1 MRNQQ
6 IRLTES
12 DLHFIVE
19 ESVRN
24 ILIQEGFFGNMW
36 NGVKN
41 VAGGVADLAK
51 AGGNAIGGMYYNGQ
65 ANGQIQKLN
74 QMKQEYEQMQQQ
86 YQQKIQQI
94 DQQIQQLQQ
103 KAQQKQ
109 QNMNQNM
116 KNFKGRMA
124 PQNYQTPNLGGVNQQ
139 QQPQQQPQQTQ
150 QQMQVPSQQ
159 QQVKPRQKRTVK
171 KQQPM
176 QQSQLPQ

>member
-74 QMKQEYEQMQQQ
+74 QMKQQYEQQIQQMQQQ
-86 YQQKIQQI
+86 IQQV

-124 PQNYQTPNLGGVNQQ
+124 PQSYQTPNLGGGNQ
-139 QQPQQQPQQTQ
+139 QQPQQ
-150 QQMQVPSQQ
+150 
-159 QQVKPRQKRTVK
+159 
-171 KQQPM
+171 
-176 QQSQLPQ
+176 

>member
-51 AGGNAIGGMYYNGQ
+51 SGGNTIAGMYYNGQ

-74 QMKQEYEQMQQQ
+74 QMKTQYEQMQQQ
-86 YQQKIQQI
+86 YQQKIEQI
-94 DQQIQQLQQ
+94 DQQIQQLQG
-103 KAQQKQ
+103 KANTSLD
-109 QNMNQNM
+109 NMNNNFSDFNSRF
-116 KNFKGRMA
+116 KNK
-124 PQNYQTPNLGGVNQQ
+124 NYTVPDISGDTQQ
-139 QQPQQQPQQTQ
+139 PPQQQ
-150 QQMQVPSQQ
+150 
-159 QQVKPRQKRTVK
+159 
-171 KQQPM
+171 
-176 QQSQLPQ
+176 

>member
-24 ILIQEGFFGNMW
+24 VLIQEGFFGNMW

-74 QMKQEYEQMQQQ
+74 QMKQQYEQQMQQMQQQ
-86 YQQKIQQI
+86 YQQKIQQV
-94 DQQIQQLQQ
+94 DQQIQTLQQ
-103 KAQQKQ
+103 KATQNQK
-109 QNMNQNM
+109 NMNQNM

-124 PQNYQTPNLGGVNQQ
+124 PQSYQTPNLGGGNQQ
-139 QQPQQQPQQTQ
+139 QQPQQQ
-150 QQMQVPSQQ
+150 
-159 QQVKPRQKRTVK
+159 
-171 KQQPM
+171 
-176 QQSQLPQ
+176 

>member
-74 QMKQEYEQMQQQ
+74 QMKQQYEQQMQQMQQQ
-86 YQQKIQQI
+86 IQQV

-116 KNFKGRMA
+116 KNFKGRMT
-124 PQNYQTPNLGGVNQQ
+124 PQNYQTPNLGGGNQQ
-139 QQPQQQPQQTQ
+139 QTQQPQQQQTQ
-150 QQMQVPSQQ
+150 QPQQ
-159 QQVKPRQKRTVK
+159 QQQQKA
-171 KQQPM
+171 QQ
-176 QQSQLPQ
+176 Q

>member
-74 QMKQEYEQMQQQ
+74 QMKQQYEQQMQQMQQQ
-86 YQQKIQQI
+86 IQQV

-109 QNMNQNM
+109 QNMSQNM

-124 PQNYQTPNLGGVNQQ
+124 PQSYQTPNLGGGNQQ
-139 QQPQQQPQQTQ
+139 QQQQPQQTQ
-150 QQMQVPSQQ
+150 QQQPQQ
-159 QQVKPRQKRTVK
+159 QQ
-171 KQQPM
+171 
-176 QQSQLPQ
+176 

>member
-51 AGGNAIGGMYYNGQ
+51 TGGNTIAGMYYNGQ

-74 QMKQEYEQMQQQ
+74 QMKTQYEQMQQQ
-86 YQQKIQQI
+86 YQQKIEQI

-103 KAQQKQ
+103 KAEQNQ
-109 QNMNQNM
+109 QNASQNM
-116 KNFKGRMA
+116 QSFNNRMA
-124 PQNYQTPNLGGVNQQ
+124 TQNYQTPSVGYENQQ
-139 QQPQQQPQQTQ
+139 QQPQQ
-150 QQMQVPSQQ
+150 
-159 QQVKPRQKRTVK
+159 
-171 KQQPM
+171 
-176 QQSQLPQ
+176 

>member
-51 AGGNAIGGMYYNGQ
+51 SGGNTIAGMYYNGQ

-74 QMKQEYEQMQQQ
+74 QMKTQYEQMQQQ
-86 YQQKIQQI
+86 YQQKIQQV
-94 DQQIQQLQQ
+94 DQQIQSLQQ
-103 KAQQKQ
+103 KAGQKQ
-109 QNMNQNM
+109 QNASQNM
-116 KNFKGRMA
+116 QNFNNRMA
-124 PQNYQTPNLGGVNQQ
+124 SQNYQTPSVGDENQQ
-139 QQPQQQPQQTQ
+139 QQPQQ
-150 QQMQVPSQQ
+150 
-159 QQVKPRQKRTVK
+159 
-171 KQQPM
+171 
-176 QQSQLPQ
+176 

>member
-24 ILIQEGFFGNMW
+24 ILIQEGFFFFFW

-74 QMKQEYEQMQQQ
+74 QMKQQYEQQIQQMQQQ
-86 YQQKIQQI
+86 IQQV

-109 QNMNQNM
+109 QNMSQNM

-124 PQNYQTPNLGGVNQQ
+124 PQSYQTPNLGGGNQQQQQTQ
-139 QQPQQQPQQTQ
+139 QQPQQQQ
-150 QQMQVPSQQ
+150 
-159 QQVKPRQKRTVK
+159 
-171 KQQPM
+171 
-176 QQSQLPQ
+176 

>member
-51 AGGNAIGGMYYNGQ
+51 AGGNTIGGMYYNGQ

-74 QMKQEYEQMQQQ
+74 QMKTQYEQMQQQ
-86 YQQKIQQI
+86 YQQKIEQI
-94 DQQIQQLQQ
+94 DQQIQQLQG
-103 KAQQKQ
+103 KANTSLD
-109 QNMNQNM
+109 NMNNNISNFNNRFQN
-116 KNFKGRMA
+116 KNYTVPDISGD
-124 PQNYQTPNLGGVNQQ
+124 TQQ
-139 QQPQQQPQQTQ
+139 PPQQQ
-150 QQMQVPSQQ
+150 
-159 QQVKPRQKRTVK
+159 
-171 KQQPM
+171 
-176 QQSQLPQ
+176 

>member
-74 QMKQEYEQMQQQ
+74 QMKQQYEQQMQQMQQQ
-86 YQQKIQQI
+86 IQQV

-109 QNMNQNM
+109 QNMSQNM

-124 PQNYQTPNLGGVNQQ
+124 PQSYQTPNLGVGNQQ
-139 QQPQQQPQQTQ
+139 QQQTQ
-150 QQMQVPSQQ
+150 QQQ
-159 QQVKPRQKRTVK
+159 
-171 KQQPM
+171 
-176 QQSQLPQ
+176 

>member
-41 VAGGVADLAK
+41 VTGGVADLAK
-51 AGGNAIGGMYYNGQ
+51 AGGNTIGGMYYNGQ

-74 QMKQEYEQMQQQ
+74 QMKQQYQQQMQQMQQQ
-86 YQQKIQQI
+86 YQQKIQQV
-94 DQQIQQLQQ
+94 DQQIQSLQQ
-103 KAQQKQ
+103 KAGQKQ
-109 QNMNQNM
+109 QNASQNM
-116 KNFKGRMA
+116 QSFKNRMA
-124 PQNYQTPNLGGVNQQ
+124 PQNYQTPSVGY
-139 QQPQQQPQQTQ
+139 
-150 QQMQVPSQQ
+150 
-159 QQVKPRQKRTVK
+159 
-171 KQQPM
+171 
-176 QQSQLPQ
+176 

>member
-74 QMKQEYEQMQQQ
+74 QMKQQYEQQMQQT
-86 YQQKIQQI
+86 QQQIQQV

-109 QNMNQNM
+109 QNMSQNM

-124 PQNYQTPNLGGVNQQ
+124 PQSYQTPNLVGGNQQQQQTQ
-139 QQPQQQPQQTQ
+139 QQPQQQQ
-150 QQMQVPSQQ
+150 
-159 QQVKPRQKRTVK
+159 
-171 KQQPM
+171 
-176 QQSQLPQ
+176 

>member
-19 ESVRN
+19 ESVRS

-74 QMKQEYEQMQQQ
+74 QMKQQYEQQMQQMQQQ
-86 YQQKIQQI
+86 IQQV

-109 QNMNQNM
+109 QNMSQNM

-124 PQNYQTPNLGGVNQQ
+124 PQSYQTPNLGGGNQQ
-139 QQPQQQPQQTQ
+139 QQQTQQQQQQQPQQTQ
-150 QQMQVPSQQ
+150 QQQ
-159 QQVKPRQKRTVK
+159 
-171 KQQPM
+171 
-176 QQSQLPQ
+176 

>member
-74 QMKQEYEQMQQQ
+74 QMKQQYEQQMQQMQQQ
-86 YQQKIQQI
+86 IQQV

-109 QNMNQNM
+109 QNMSQNM

-124 PQNYQTPNLGGVNQQ
+124 PQSYQTPNLGGGNQQ
-139 QQPQQQPQQTQ
+139 QQQTQQQPQQTQ
-150 QQMQVPSQQ
+150 QQQPQQ
-159 QQVKPRQKRTVK
+159 QQ
-171 KQQPM
+171 
-176 QQSQLPQ
+176 

>member
-1 MRNQQ
+1 MKNQQ

-24 ILIQEGFFGNMW
+24 VLIQEGFFGNMW

-74 QMKQEYEQMQQQ
+74 QMKQQYEQQMQQMQQQ
-86 YQQKIQQI
+86 YQQKIQQV
-94 DQQIQQLQQ
+94 DQQIQTLQQ
-103 KAQQKQ
+103 KATQNQK
-109 QNMNQNM
+109 NMNQNM

-124 PQNYQTPNLGGVNQQ
+124 PQSYQTPNLGGGNQQ
-139 QQPQQQPQQTQ
+139 Q
-150 QQMQVPSQQ
+150 
-159 QQVKPRQKRTVK
+159 
-171 KQQPM
+171 
-176 QQSQLPQ
+176 

>member
-74 QMKQEYEQMQQQ
+74 QMKQQYEQQMQQMQQQ
-86 YQQKIQQI
+86 IQQV
-94 DQQIQQLQQ
+94 DQQIQSLQQ
-103 KAQQKQ
+103 KAGQKQ
-109 QNMNQNM
+109 QNASQNM
-116 KNFKGRMA
+116 QSFKNRMA
-124 PQNYQTPNLGGVNQQ
+124 PQNYQTPNLGGGNQQQQQTQQ
-139 QQPQQQPQQTQ
+139 QQPQQQQ
-150 QQMQVPSQQ
+150 
-159 QQVKPRQKRTVK
+159 
-171 KQQPM
+171 
-176 QQSQLPQ
+176 

>member
-51 AGGNAIGGMYYNGQ
+51 AGGNTIGGMYYNGQ

-74 QMKQEYEQMQQQ
+74 QMKTQYEQMQQQ
-86 YQQKIQQI
+86 YQQNIEQI
-94 DQQIQQLQQ
+94 DQQIQQLQG
-103 KAQQKQ
+103 KANTSLD
-109 QNMNQNM
+109 NMNNNFSNFNNRFQN
-116 KNFKGRMA
+116 KNYTVPDISGD
-124 PQNYQTPNLGGVNQQ
+124 
-139 QQPQQQPQQTQ
+139 TQ
-150 QQMQVPSQQ
+150 QLQQ
-159 QQVKPRQKRTVK
+159 LQ
-171 KQQPM
+171 
-176 QQSQLPQ
+176 

>member
-41 VAGGVADLAK
+41 
-51 AGGNAIGGMYYNGQ
+51 AIGGMYYNGQ
-65 ANGQIQKLN
+65 ANGQIQKLS
-74 QMKQEYEQMQQQ
+74 QMKQQYVQQIQQMQQQ
-86 YQQKIQQI
+86 IQQV

-109 QNMNQNM
+109 QNMSQNM

-124 PQNYQTPNLGGVNQQ
+124 PQSYQTPNLGGGNQQQQQTQ
-139 QQPQQQPQQTQ
+139 QQPQQQQ
-150 QQMQVPSQQ
+150 
-159 QQVKPRQKRTVK
+159 
-171 KQQPM
+171 
-176 QQSQLPQ
+176 

>member
-51 AGGNAIGGMYYNGQ
+51 SGGNTIAGMYYNGQ

-74 QMKQEYEQMQQQ
+74 QMKTQYEQMQQQ
-86 YQQKIQQI
+86 YQQKIEQI

-103 KAQQKQ
+103 KAEQSQ
-109 QNMNQNM
+109 QNASQNM
-116 KNFKGRMA
+116 QSFNNRMA
-124 PQNYQTPNLGGVNQQ
+124 PQNYQTPSVDYENQQ
-139 QQPQQQPQQTQ
+139 QQPQQ
-150 QQMQVPSQQ
+150 
-159 QQVKPRQKRTVK
+159 
-171 KQQPM
+171 
-176 QQSQLPQ
+176 

>member
-1 MRNQQ
+1 MKNQQ

-24 ILIQEGFFGNMW
+24 VLMQEGFFGNMW

-74 QMKQEYEQMQQQ
+74 QMKQQYEQQMQQMQQQ
-86 YQQKIQQI
+86 YQQKIQQV
-94 DQQIQQLQQ
+94 DQQIQTLQQ
-103 KAQQKQ
+103 KATQNQK
-109 QNMNQNM
+109 NMNQNM

-124 PQNYQTPNLGGVNQQ
+124 PQSYQTPNLGGGNQQ
-139 QQPQQQPQQTQ
+139 Q
-150 QQMQVPSQQ
+150 
-159 QQVKPRQKRTVK
+159 
-171 KQQPM
+171 
-176 QQSQLPQ
+176 

>member
-74 QMKQEYEQMQQQ
+74 QMKTQYEQMQQQ
-86 YQQKIQQI
+86 YQQKIEQI
-94 DQQIQQLQQ
+94 DQQIQQLQG
-103 KAQQKQ
+103 KANTSLD
-109 QNMNQNM
+109 NMNNNFSDFNSRF
-116 KNFKGRMA
+116 KNK
-124 PQNYQTPNLGGVNQQ
+124 NYTVPDISGDTQ
-139 QQPQQQPQQTQ
+139 QQPQQQ
-150 QQMQVPSQQ
+150 
-159 QQVKPRQKRTVK
+159 
-171 KQQPM
+171 
-176 QQSQLPQ
+176 

>member
-19 ESVRN
+19 ESVRS

-74 QMKQEYEQMQQQ
+74 QMKQQYQQQMQQMQQQ
-86 YQQKIQQI
+86 YQQKIQQV
-94 DQQIQQLQQ
+94 DQQIQSLQQ
-103 KAQQKQ
+103 KAGQKQ
-109 QNMNQNM
+109 QNASQNM
-116 KNFKGRMA
+116 QSFKNRMA
-124 PQNYQTPNLGGVNQQ
+124 PQNYQTPSVGYEN
-139 QQPQQQPQQTQ
+139 QQPQQQ
-150 QQMQVPSQQ
+150 
-159 QQVKPRQKRTVK
+159 
-171 KQQPM
+171 
-176 QQSQLPQ
+176 

>member
-51 AGGNAIGGMYYNGQ
+51 AGGNTIGGMYYNGQ

-74 QMKQEYEQMQQQ
+74 QMKTQYEQMQQQ
-86 YQQKIQQI
+86 YQQKIEQI
-94 DQQIQQLQQ
+94 DQQIQQLQG
-103 KAQQKQ
+103 KANTSLD
-109 QNMNQNM
+109 NMNNNFSNFNNRF
-116 KNFKGRMA
+116 KNK
-124 PQNYQTPNLGGVNQQ
+124 NYTVPDISGDTQ
-139 QQPQQQPQQTQ
+139 QQPQQQ
-150 QQMQVPSQQ
+150 
-159 QQVKPRQKRTVK
+159 
-171 KQQPM
+171 
-176 QQSQLPQ
+176 

>member
-74 QMKQEYEQMQQQ
+74 QMKQQYEQQMQQMQQQ
-86 YQQKIQQI
+86 IQQV

-116 KNFKGRMA
+116 KNFKGRMTQ
-124 PQNYQTPNLGGVNQQ
+124 QNYQTPNLGGGNQQ
-139 QQPQQQPQQTQ
+139 QTQQPQQQQTQQQQTQ
-150 QQMQVPSQQ
+150 QPQQ
-159 QQVKPRQKRTVK
+159 QQQQKT
-171 KQQPM
+171 QQ
-176 QQSQLPQ
+176 Q

>member
-74 QMKQEYEQMQQQ
+74 QMKQQYEQQMQQMQQQ
-86 YQQKIQQI
+86 IQQV
-94 DQQIQQLQQ
+94 DQQIQSLQQ

-109 QNMNQNM
+109 QNMSQNM

-124 PQNYQTPNLGGVNQQ
+124 PQSYQTPNLGGGNQQ
-139 QQPQQQPQQTQ
+139 QQQTQQQPQQTQ
-150 QQMQVPSQQ
+150 QQQ
-159 QQVKPRQKRTVK
+159 
-171 KQQPM
+171 
-176 QQSQLPQ
+176 

>member
-19 ESVRN
+19 DSVRN

-51 AGGNAIGGMYYNGQ
+51 SGGNTIAGMYYNGQ

-74 QMKQEYEQMQQQ
+74 QMKTQYEQMQQQ

-94 DQQIQQLQQ
+94 DNQIQQLQQ
-103 KAQQKQ
+103 KAEQNQ
-109 QNMNQNM
+109 QNANQNM
-116 KNFKGRMA
+116 QNFNNRMA
-124 PQNYQTPNLGGVNQQ
+124 SQNYQIPSVGDENQQ
-139 QQPQQQPQQTQ
+139 QQPQQ
-150 QQMQVPSQQ
+150 
-159 QQVKPRQKRTVK
+159 
-171 KQQPM
+171 
-176 QQSQLPQ
+176 

>member
-74 QMKQEYEQMQQQ
+74 QMKQQYEQQMQQMQQQ
-86 YQQKIQQI
+86 IQQV

-109 QNMNQNM
+109 QNMSQNM

-124 PQNYQTPNLGGVNQQ
+124 PQSYQTPNLGGGNQQQQQTQ
-139 QQPQQQPQQTQ
+139 QQPQQQQ
-150 QQMQVPSQQ
+150 
-159 QQVKPRQKRTVK
+159 
-171 KQQPM
+171 
-176 QQSQLPQ
+176 